1 LEAASATAMSSTAA
15 LGPIGG
21 QAVEITDL
29 PPVPSDEDVAEDASN
44 AWYRDAFPD
53 RTAWTVDAL
62 PAVNMSET
70 PSDRVVTPPN

>member
-1 LEAASATAMSSTAA
+1 MEAASASAMSFTAA

-21 QAVEITDL
+21 HAVEITDL
-29 PPVPSDEDVAEDASN
+29 PPVPADGDGPEDAWN
-44 AWYRDAFPD
+44 AWYRDPFPD

>member
-1 LEAASATAMSSTAA
+1 MEAASASAMSSTAA

-21 QAVEITDL
+21 HAVEIADL
-29 PPVPSDEDVAEDASN
+29 PSVPSGEDGVDDPSN
-44 AWYRDAFPD
+44 AWYRDRVPD
-53 RTAWTVDAL
+53 RTAWTADAL